1 MNLCDDK
8 IGHNPKID
16 RAKYKEFLQDR
27 YSKIVGEK
35 ILLFL
40 ENKFQTLFTFDKKG
54 YNNVIMEFLNTGPE
68 LYKKIL
74 FNVLSFNNPGEIC
87 EHDIF
92 QLL

>member
-1 MNLCDDK
+1 M
-8 IGHNPKID
+8 
-16 RAKYKEFLQDR
+16 
-27 YSKIVGEK
+27 GEK

-68 LYKKIL
+68 LYKKML
-74 FNVLSFNNPGEIC
+74 FSILSFGNVGEIC

-92 QLL
+92 QLF